1 MTDSLDQAR
10 QKVAEIRE
18 SLEITR
24 FAVELYQDNG
34 DPGHAQAKAR
44 ALEELK
50 KTVDSVELL
59 AANLG
64 GVPAPACH

>member
-34 DPGHAQAKAR
+34 DPSHAQAKAR